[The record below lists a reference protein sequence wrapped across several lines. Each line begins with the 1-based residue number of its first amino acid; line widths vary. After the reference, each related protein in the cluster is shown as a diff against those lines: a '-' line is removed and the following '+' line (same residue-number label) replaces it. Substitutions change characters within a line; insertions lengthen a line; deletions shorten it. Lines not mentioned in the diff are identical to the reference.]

1 MAHDFDCNKPF
12 ELYSASNFDLRYIRP
27 LVVEELL
34 RTIVSADLPRIEG
47 EIDSCIAA
55 SFRCDASMD
64 QTQKD
69 NEYMLLNTINKD
81 GKQDLKFI
89 GIGHVTESGAA
100 GHLQALKMG
109 ASDTV
114 GFDKVLKLVNY
125 HVSTDGEA
133 TNTGQSIV
141 FGNCLMMREKN
152 LMLISLS

>member
-133 TNTGQSIV
+133 KNTGQSIV

>member
-12 ELYSASNFDLRYIRP
+12 ESYSASNFDLQHIRP
-27 LVVEELL
+27 PVVQELL
-34 RTIVSADLPRIEG
+34 RTIASADLPRIKE
-47 EIDSCIAA
+47 EIDSCVAA

-69 NEYMLLNTINKD
+69 NKYMLLSTINKD

-114 GFDKVLKLVNY
+114 GFDKVLKVVNQWRIQGK
-125 HVSTDGEA
+125 S
-133 TNTGQSIV
+133 
-141 FGNCLMMREKN
+141 K
-152 LMLISLS
+152 